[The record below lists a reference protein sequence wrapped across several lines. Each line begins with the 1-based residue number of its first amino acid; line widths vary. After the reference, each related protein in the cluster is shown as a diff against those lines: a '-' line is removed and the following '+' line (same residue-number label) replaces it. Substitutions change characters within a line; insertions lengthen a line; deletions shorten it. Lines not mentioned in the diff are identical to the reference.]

1 LWPTPNAV
9 DVKGPNPLGRRPICD
24 DDLPTRVK
32 RTEWPTPTAS
42 EHTGPGHS
50 EKAGGKNL
58 RTGVSERRMWPTPMS
73 APTSPA
79 SHNQFSGQYREALK
93 RAGIPNSGSLNPT
106 WVSKLMGF
114 PADWLDL

>member
-1 LWPTPNAV
+1 LWRTPRAAEAEHS
-9 DVKGPNPLGRRPICD
+9 GRQAE
-24 DDLPTRVK
+24 K
-32 RTEWPTPTAS
+32 MWPTPTAS

-58 RTGVSERRMWPTPMS
+58 RTVVSEFPTPT
-73 APTSPA
+73 ANRRDGLQ
-79 SHNQFSGQYREALK
+79 SHGVNVV
-93 RAGIPNSGSLNPT
+93 SGSLNPT